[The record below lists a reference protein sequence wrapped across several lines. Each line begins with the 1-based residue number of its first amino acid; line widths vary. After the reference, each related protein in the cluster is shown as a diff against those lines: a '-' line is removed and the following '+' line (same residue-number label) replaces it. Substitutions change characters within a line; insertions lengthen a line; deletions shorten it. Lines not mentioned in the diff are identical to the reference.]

1 MTRIEDCPFIRRG
14 SIFWTVGTFSAKS
27 VSERG
32 TGTYPFRAFEQGVL
46 KPLQNDIKYSIY
58 KKLKLAQIVFKKD
71 KKNS

>member
-1 MTRIEDCPFIRRG
+1 MTRIEYCPFIRRG
-14 SIFWTVGTFSAKS
+14 SIFWTVGTFAAKS

-32 TGTYPFRAFEQGVL
+32 TRTYSTRAFEQGVL
-46 KPLQNDIKYSIY
+46 KPPQNDIKYSIY

>member
-1 MTRIEDCPFIRRG
+1 MTRIEYCPFIRRG
-14 SIFWTVGTFSAKS
+14 SIFWTVGTFTAKS

-32 TGTYPFRAFEQGVL
+32 TRTHSTRAFEQGVL
-46 KPLQNDIKYSIY
+46 KPPQNDIKYSIY

>member
-1 MTRIEDCPFIRRG
+1 MTRIEYCPFIRRG
-14 SIFWTVGTFSAKS
+14 SIFWTVGTFTAKS

-32 TGTYPFRAFEQGVL
+32 TRTNSTRAFEQGVL
-46 KPLQNDIKYSIY
+46 KPPQNDIKYSIY

>member
-1 MTRIEDCPFIRRG
+1 MIRIEYCPFIRRG
-14 SIFWTVGTFSAKS
+14 SIFWTVGTFTAKS

-32 TGTYPFRAFEQGVL
+32 TRTHSTRAFEQGVL
-46 KPLQNDIKYSIY
+46 KPPQDDIKYSIY